1 MLGDN
6 FLSKVIMKN
15 LVKKKILKLKP
26 SATLAINERCK
37 ELISKGRKIYRFGF
51 GQSPFPIPEKVV
63 RVLKENAHRKEYLSI
78 QGLPELRESIA
89 RYLSKKTKNNFSKEN
104 ILITPGSK
112 EAMYLMHV
120 VFEGEIILP
129 TSSWVSYAPQAE
141 LANNKFHWIQTSYD
155 NNWFPTAKELEKKI
169 KSIKNKKILLILNS
183 PNNPSGTICNN
194 LKEIAEVA
202 RKNQIIVLSDEIYA
216 DLTFDSKY
224 ESISSYYPEGTL
236 ISGGLS
242 KWCGAGGWR
251 LGFLAASE
259 ELHDFL
265 INVKSVASETYSTV
279 NTPVQYAAVEAYSGD
294 YEDYKLK
301 ARNIL
306 NSVGQYVYKKLKS
319 NKILM
324 NPPQG
329 GLYVMPE
336 FVNSKFKTS
345 SELCD
350 VILKET
356 GVALLPG
363 SDFGFKKNKMVARL
377 SFTDF
382 DGKKFLEGI
391 STYNQL
397 EDEVI
402 EKYAPNVVRGI
413 QELSKWAKNL

>member
-1 MLGDN
+1 
-6 FLSKVIMKN
+6 MKN
-15 LVKKKILKLKP
+15 LIKKKVISLKP
-26 SATLAINERCK
+26 SATLAINEKSK
-37 ELISKGRKIYRFGF
+37 ELIDKGKKIYRFGF
-51 GQSPFPIPEKVV
+51 GQSPFPVPEKIVAA
-63 RVLKENAHRKEYLSI
+63 LKKNAHKKDYLPI
-78 QGLPELRESIA
+78 QGLPELRNAIA
-89 RYLSKKTKNNFSKEN
+89 NHLSKKTKNNFNKEN

-120 VFEGEIILP
+120 VFDGEIILP

-141 LANNKFHWIQTSYD
+141 LANNKFHWLQTSCD

-183 PNNPSGTICNN
+183 PNNPSGTVCNN

-202 RKNQIIVLSDEIYA
+202 RNNKIIVLSDEIYT
-216 DLTFDSKY
+216 DLTFDNKY
-224 ESISSYYPEGTL
+224 DSISTFYPEGTL

-251 LGFLAASE
+251 LGFLAAPQ
-259 ELHDFL
+259 ELHNFL

-279 NTPVQYAAVEAYSGD
+279 NTPVQYAAVEAYNGN
-294 YEDYKLK
+294 YEDYKSK
-301 ARNIL
+301 VRNIL
-306 NSVGQYVYKKLKS
+306 KSVGQYVYKKLKS
-319 NKILM
+319 NNILM

-329 GLYVMPE
+329 GLYIMPE

-356 GVALLPG
+356 GVAMLPG
-363 SDFGFKKNKMVARL
+363 SDFGFRKSKMVARL

-382 DGKKFLEGI
+382 DGKNFLENI
-391 STYNQL
+391 TSYNQL

-402 EKYAPNVVRGI
+402 EKYAPNVVAGGKK
-413 QELSKWAKNL
+413 LSKWAKTL